1 MKQIVYLGILFLSPT
16 ANGRGEGWIAED
28 QSSDTEPPEGAVDRW
43 LRRSTAGMFGPMRRS
58 PRRGFNEWTPTTSE
72 SLISC
77 RATCAARALTIR
89 PPSGLTSARIAALPR
104 RQSRARA
111 DADPPNVSGIVS
123 HSEQESLRTGMA
135 LLQRTGSSFVARDVP
150 LWPSWSGGGSVTRS
164 TQHRSRSPL

>member
-16 ANGRGEGWIAED
+16 ANGSARAG
-28 QSSDTEPPEGAVDRW
+28 
-43 LRRSTAGMFGPMRRS
+43 LRRISPPIPSRQKERKITAGMFGPKRRS

-89 PPSGLTSARIAALPR
+89 PPLGLTSARIAALPR
-104 RQSRARA
+104 RRSRARA
-111 DADPPNVSGIVS
+111 DADPPNVNGIVS

>member
-1 MKQIVYLGILFLSPT
+1 MSPT
-16 ANGRGEGWIAED
+16 ANGSARAGLRRISPPIPSRQKEPKIAGF
-28 QSSDTEPPEGAVDRW
+28 S
-43 LRRSTAGMFGPMRRS
+43 RRSTAGMFGPMRRS

-77 RATCAARALTIR
+77 RATCDARALTIR
-89 PPSGLTSARIAALPR
+89 PPLGLTSARIAALPR
-104 RQSRARA
+104 RRSRARA
-111 DADPPNVSGIVS
+111 DADPPNVNGIVS

-135 LLQRTGSSFVARDVP
+135 LLQRTGSSFVARDGP